1 MENEN
6 KKWSINYDRQKK
18 TSVETLA
25 TKGEIQAVIGTPN
38 KDLWFKCHPSFA
50 TELTIAKGKVGSGK
64 TAITRMYLVDGKD
77 DATHAKLV
85 DNLDIVYQ
93 ADCVL
98 FCTTNHFWG
107 IWPIKISPDGTEP
120 HPAHSSARTCYQ
132 RACKSFLKM
141 RYMDHKTGYAGR
153 EPSSPE
159 KFLKKEPP
167 WPKEDDWHK
176 ILNTAFKSNVI
187 TDTDHPVYLDAIG
200 DVV

>member
-1 MENEN
+1 
-6 KKWSINYDRQKK
+6 
-18 TSVETLA
+18 
-25 TKGEIQAVIGTPN
+25 
-38 KDLWFKCHPSFA
+38 
-50 TELTIAKGKVGSGK
+50 
-64 TAITRMYLVDGKD
+64 
-77 DATHAKLV
+77 
-85 DNLDIVYQ
+85 
-93 ADCVL
+93 
-98 FCTTNHFWG
+98 
-107 IWPIKISPDGTEP
+107 
-120 HPAHSSARTCYQ
+120 
-132 RACKSFLKM
+132 M